1 MSWISDASANRLIQ
15 SYMKNF
21 MDVSGNFKVRNTQSN
36 ITGYNITWSQIGSDI
51 DGEAAGD
58 WFGSSVSISSDGN
71 TFVASGPFNDSNGN
85 NAGHI
90 RAYQWDGSSWNQLGS
105 AIDGEFADDYF
116 GYWVGAVAISGD
128 GTTIAGGSY
137 GNDDAAVNA
146 GHVRVFR
153 WNGSSWNQ
161 LGSDIDGVA
170 AKDSLGISI
179 SLSDDGT
186 IVAIGAGWSD
196 ITSNGKGHACIY
208 QWDGTTWNQLGSN
221 LLGEGADNRDYGYS
235 VSLSS
240 NGTIVAVGDRAYN
253 GNEGE
258 VRILQWDGT
267 SWNQLGSS
275 LFGGTIGSPTG
286 LFGASVSLT
295 DDGTMLAIGGNY
307 HNNWQG
313 VVAIFQWDGTSWNQV
328 GQNILGEG
336 DSWAGYSVSL
346 SSDGT
351 TVVIGSPKRSSY
363 TGNVRVFKWRE
374 YTQTDED
381 NETYTYTR
389 FYESSETSIMTENT
403 STAPIVG
410 QYYWTQ
416 TGPNNYF
423 SAEGYQGRHGQS
435 VSLSSNGSR
444 FVVGAPTNG
453 GNGSSA
459 GHVRVFSEVSEPI
472 GTITNLIPLDVSG
485 GTVNMLS
492 STTNVSSGV
501 VDISGTT
508 WMNRGQSGGTIAD
521 AYQKGLVIESNKT
534 SADDAVLHI
543 ETAGQTQA
551 FSVRADGAVYADNV
565 LEHSSDDRRK
575 INEQHITN
583 ASEILNKLSPQIYTK
598 LNAFVENGGTPTN
611 TESGLIAQEIY
622 YNVPELRHLVYTEGN
637 PQPYDLSGTTI
648 ENDPD
653 YNALGWGPK
662 SATVNYIG
670 LIPYLIK
677 ASQEKQAILDEQ
689 EAIIAQQTTQVEELK
704 TRLSSLESK

>member
-1 MSWISDASANRLIQ
+1 MSWLDDASANRIVQ
-15 SYMKNF
+15 SYINHF
-21 MDVSGNFKVRNTQSN
+21 LDVSGNLKVRYAQSN
-36 ITGYNITWSQIGSDI
+36 ITGYNTIWSQLGSDI

-58 WFGSSVSISSDGN
+58 WFGHSVSISSDGN
-71 TFVASGPFNDSNGN
+71 TFAASGTFNDNNGV

-105 AIDGEFADDYF
+105 ALDGEFAGDYF
-116 GYWVGAVAISGD
+116 GYFGGVAISGD
-128 GTTIAGGSY
+128 GTTIAGGSTS
-137 GNDDAAVNA
+137 NDDAYVNA

-170 AKDSLGISI
+170 VKDYLGKSI

-186 IVAIGAGWSD
+186 IVAIGAASSD

-221 LLGEGADNRDYGYS
+221 LLGEGTDNRSYGHS

-240 NGTIVAVGDRAYN
+240 NGTIVAVGDHGYN

-286 LFGASVSLT
+286 LFGSSVSLT
-295 DDGTMLAIGGNY
+295 DDATMLAIGGMY
-307 HNNWQG
+307 HNNSQG
-313 VVAIFQWDGTSWNQV
+313 VVAIFQWDGTGWNQV
-328 GQNILGEG
+328 GQNILGET
-336 DSWAGYSVSL
+336 DSRSGETVSL

-351 TVVIGSPKRSSY
+351 TVVIGSPKYGNYR
-363 TGNVRVFKWRE
+363 GNVRVFKWRE

-381 NETYTYTR
+381 NQTYTYTR
-389 FYESSETSIMTENT
+389 FYMSDETSIMTENT

-416 TGPNNYF
+416 TAPNNYF
-423 SAEGYQGRHGQS
+423 KTEGYQQDRNGQS

-444 FVVGAPTNG
+444 FVVGAPTDDG
-453 GNGSSA
+453 KGR
-459 GHVRVFSEVSEPI
+459 VRVFGGVSEPI
-472 GTITNLIPLDVSG
+472 ETITNLIPLDVSG

-521 AYQKGLVIESNKT
+521 AYQKGLVIESN
-534 SADDAVLHI
+534 SSSSSDAVLHI

>member
-21 MDVSGNFKVRNTQSN
+21 MDVSGNLKVRYTQSI
-36 ITGYNITWSQIGSDI
+36 ITGYNTTWSQVGADI

-58 WFGSSVSISSDGN
+58 WFGNSVSISSDGN
-71 TFVASGPFNDSNGN
+71 TFVAGAPNNDGNGD
-85 NAGHI
+85 NAGHM
-90 RAYQWDGSSWNQLGS
+90 RVYQWDGSGWNQLGS
-105 AIDGEFADDYF
+105 DIDGEYASDRFA
-116 GYWVGAVAISGD
+116 GYAVAISGD

-153 WNGSSWNQ
+153 WNGTSWSQ

-170 AKDSLGISI
+170 VKDFLGISI

-186 IVAIGAGWSD
+186 IIAIGAGWSD

-221 LLGEGADNRDYGYS
+221 LLGEGADNKDYGYS

-240 NGTIVAVGDRAYN
+240 NGTIVAVGDRTYN

-295 DDGTMLAIGGNY
+295 DDATMLAIGGNY
-307 HNNWQG
+307 HNNSQG

-336 DSWAGYSVSL
+336 DSWAGHSVSL

-381 NETYTYTR
+381 NQTYTYTR
-389 FYESSETSIMTENT
+389 FYKSSETSIMTENT

-423 SAEGYQGRHGQS
+423 SAEGYQDRHGQS

-444 FVVGAPTNG
+444 FVVGAPTNDG
-453 GNGSSA
+453 K
-459 GHVRVFSEVSEPI
+459 GHVRVFGEVSEPI
-472 GTITNLIPLDVSG
+472 VTITNLIPLDVSG

-521 AYQKGLVIESNKT
+521 AYQKGLVIESNSS
-534 SADDAVLHI
+534 SASDAVLYI

-551 FSVRADGAVYADNV
+551 FSVRADGSVYADNA
-565 LEHSSDDRRK
+565 LSHSSDDRRK
-575 INEQHITN
+575 INEQYITN
-583 ASEILNKLSPQIYTK
+583 ATETLKKLSPQTYTK
-598 LNAFVENGGTPTN
+598 LNAFVANGGTPTK

-622 YNVPELRHLVYTEGN
+622 YNAPELRHLVYTEGN

-653 YNALGWGPK
+653 YTALGWGDK
-662 SATVNYIG
+662 TAYVNYIG
-670 LIPYLIK
+670 LIPYIIK
-677 ASQEKQAILDEQ
+677 SNQEQQEIMDNKKQQLVDNKKALEEDIESR
-689 EAIIAQQTTQVEELK
+689 IAA
-704 TRLSSLESK
+704 LET